1 MIRHWGGCRE
11 ASYFQGWKIA
21 AMLVELLSGL
31 LRHRRATVSG
41 ALAGVIAASWAY
53 LLRGAAIRMEMMDIG
68 GGQVMAMQFEWS
80 AQNAAL
86 MFVMWAVMMA
96 AMMLPSAAPTV
107 LLVTTLASDR
117 TVDSKPLPITAMLFA
132 SGYLLVWCGFSVA
145 TTLLQWG
152 LDETG
157 LLSETMAFDNGTAA
171 GAVLIAVGI
180 YEWTPLKDAC
190 LRHCR
195 SPTEFLVRHWRQDA
209 LGAVLTGMRHGIF
222 CLGCCWLLMALLFVG
237 GLMDLA
243 WVAAIA
249 ILVLLEKTIP
259 WGGQLSLLTGAL
271 SIEWGFVSLIR
282 AGFAA

>member
-1 MIRHWGGCRE
+1 
-11 ASYFQGWKIA
+11 
-21 AMLVELLSGL
+21 MLVELLAGL
-31 LRHRRATVSG
+31 LHHRRATVSG
-41 ALAGVIAASWAY
+41 VLAGVIAASWAY
-53 LLRGAAIRMEMMDIG
+53 LLYGAGLNMGIMGTG
-68 GGQVMAMQFEWS
+68 GGQIMAMPFEWS
-80 AQNAAL
+80 AQYATL
-86 MFVMWAVMMA
+86 IFVMWAVMMA

-117 TVDSKPLPITAMLFA
+117 TVDAKPLPVTAMLFA

-145 TTLLQWG
+145 ATLLQWG
-152 LDETG
+152 LDEAE

-209 LGAVLTGMRHGIF
+209 PGAVLTGMRHGIF

-237 GLMDLA
+237 GLMNVA

-249 ILVLLEKTIP
+249 LLVLLEKTIP
-259 WGGQLSLLTGAL
+259 RGEQIGLLAGAL
-271 SIEWGFVSLIR
+271 SIEWGLVSLIR
-282 AGFAA
+282 AEFDS